1 MCWITTPSA
10 PPKLPL
16 VHVAYAGSEFRPEAF
31 NNLFL
36 ASLSTSNF
44 RSMTA
49 TCSVFTALFPLLYLP
64 CDGDQ
69 NLIKSWLEDHPQL
82 SILTNPLTRPP
93 PHQGDLWIPSCDG
106 INRRAIK
113 SEMVSCYL
121 QGHPLGFGKV
131 LKAWFPDLLPESLA
145 LPCSLTPC
153 SAHVLTRFL
162 PNRTAFS
169 LSTHQM
175 PFLIPGSLP
184 VSSPLIKPFL
194 SNHQEK
200 KPDHPSHAFPWHVT
214 NRSSIKLQFY
224 FLQIYFHEHNSQ
236 ALFYLLLTQYLA
248 FI

>member
-82 SILTNPLTRPP
+82 SILTNPPDSSSTSPRWPLNTQLWWYQPP
-93 PHQGDLWIPSCDG
+93 SYKTWDGFMLSTGSSLRVWKGAQSLISRFAPRISC
-106 INRRAIK
+106 
-113 SEMVSCYL
+113 SSL
-121 QGHPLGFGKV
+121 
-131 LKAWFPDLLPESLA
+131 FPDTMF
-145 LPCSLTPC
+145 CTC
-153 SAHVLTRFL
+153 AH
-162 PNRTAFS
+162 P
-169 LSTHQM
+169 
-175 PFLIPGSLP
+175 IPP
-184 VSSPLIKPFL
+184 K
-194 SNHQEK
+194 
-200 KPDHPSHAFPWHVT
+200 
-214 NRSSIKLQFY
+214 
-224 FLQIYFHEHNSQ
+224 
-236 ALFYLLLTQYLA
+236 
-248 FI
+248 